1 MKFKQLKG
9 SEKNKTSLREKIG
22 NINVAGL
29 SLKITCKML
38 KYLLAGTVGAFV
50 VYCCIKD
57 DFKLSGSTAFSLKG
71 DGVNVTVTRQE
82 IKDYLEESDRQ
93 AILNMVDLKINE
105 EFLKD
110 VPAYTDED
118 IEKIDKYYDAYV
130 EETYGDKA
138 TFNAYRK
145 VYKLSDDY
153 IRRCMVINIK
163 KEKRLNQLERSIKID
178 SDSLKTEWDTNKESY
193 QYVICDAVIFR
204 NVKTADEFYEKAVNG
219 EVTAKDAEEL
229 KTQIGYDEKIYF
241 NDSRLQYSL
250 SNKYGSD
257 VIYAYTSDGYPI
269 ILFVSDRKVN
279 KKDLTND
286 MKDSLRTINAQD
298 KYDAEFNEFE
308 ESLDI
313 YVESDKVENR

>member
-22 NINVAGL
+22 NINVTGL

-38 KYLLAGTVGAFV
+38 KYLLVGTVGAFV

-93 AILNMVDLKINE
+93 AILNMVDLRINE

-110 VPAYTDED
+110 VPVYTDED

-130 EETYGDKA
+130 DETYGDKA

-153 IRRCMVINIK
+153 IRRCMVINVK
-163 KEKRLNQLERSIKID
+163 KEKRLNQLKRSIKID
-178 SDSLKTEWDTNKESY
+178 SDSLKTEWNTNKESY

-219 EVTAKDAEEL
+219 EVTAKDSEEL

-250 SNKYGSD
+250 SSKYESD
-257 VIYAYTSDGYPI
+257 IIYTYTSDGYPI

-286 MKDSLRTINAQD
+286 MENTLKTVNAQD